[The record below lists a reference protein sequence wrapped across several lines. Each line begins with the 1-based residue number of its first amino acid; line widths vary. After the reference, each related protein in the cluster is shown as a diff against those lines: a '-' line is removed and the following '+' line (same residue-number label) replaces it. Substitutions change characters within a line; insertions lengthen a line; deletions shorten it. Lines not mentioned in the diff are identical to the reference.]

1 MEYHMFLEEF
11 KKNPNFIWIMKPI
24 AKSQGRGIFLFR
36 KLKDI
41 EAWKKS
47 SPFYSAGKVENC
59 SDGDSNEGPEHYV
72 VSRYIE
78 NPYLI
83 GGRKFDLRVF
93 VLVTS
98 FQPLK
103 AWVYRDGFARL
114 SNVGFSMNS
123 INNQYVHLT
132 NVAIQKTSPDYN
144 AAMGCKWSI
153 CRLRRYLIAK
163 HGNEKV
169 KQLFREIDKI
179 FLMSLLS
186 VQKVMISDKHCF
198 ELYGYDILVDDNLK
212 PWLLEINASPSLT
225 ASSTEDYNLKVKLLD
240 DTLSV
245 IDMEGQL
252 SGDEK
257 RIGDFDCVW
266 NDGPVAPITNFSK
279 NFLSELRANFN
290 LSINQQARSNSNV
303 RATRGTGKNLKRTP
317 SEWLPIPPV
326 NSYLGCLPMRRIV
339 ISSLRAIDMS
349 GSCSNPSALIAEVT
363 NNLEKRQRN
372 LLKRKAK
379 LESYKCILSQG
390 GKITPDQANAVNE
403 FDSVCQFIDTIKEI
417 IDAVNETQ
425 QKVANAI
432 VEKEAR
438 LMAQR
443 DDYTVNVLRKV
454 SPLLELL
461 SKSQVPVV
469 KEAIIKASSF
479 KDYKTLES
487 AAKVMHVRIPASF
500 KLESID
506 STNCFQSPAEFLF
519 KLASGSQEPLVSGKN
534 GKSKS
539 PTFSDLRK
547 YCYELLVKEEVR
559 AALHSLNQLPRPAPE
574 EPKHVPAQQS
584 AKPIST
590 GDNVEPAKVNDARFV
605 APSAP
610 LQQADI
616 LLSKVINPLKS
627 EFNFVQPVMHEFTPV
642 PPVTQPAQQQLV
654 APTSQVSAETVPV
667 LPHSSVER
675 KHQVAAPEVQKRSAT
690 KSVEQVNPVSA
701 SNSASQVEASKSKSE
716 SPTETKALSR
726 QPEKTV
732 TAQPPSFQSLMD
744 SQIAEQ
750 KEIAKETSNQPL
762 TWADRVRAGK
772 GTPAQSS
779 VSKSQ
784 PSQQMAPSTA
794 ETTQNGGHHSQFEQP
809 RSKSGQSR
817 EPREHRPPRSGF
829 NNNNREA
836 RERNGGNRSGP
847 PRGGF
852 RGNGRDGRGN
862 GSFRGGRGRGGQRG
876 SFHPRG
882 GFDGQHQAHS
892 RQEAG
897 QASA

>member
-11 KKNPNFIWIMKPI
+11 KKNPNYIWIMKPV

-36 KLKDI
+36 KLKHI
-41 EAWKKS
+41 EAWRKS
-47 SPFYSAGKVENC
+47 SPLYSTSKVENC
-59 SDGDSNEGPEHYV
+59 SDGDPNEGPEHYV

-114 SNVGFSMNS
+114 SNVGFSMDS
-123 INNQYVHLT
+123 INDQYVHLT
-132 NVAIQKTSPDYN
+132 NVAIQKTSPDYD
-144 AAMGCKWSI
+144 ATMGCKWSI
-153 CRLRRYLIAK
+153 CRLRRYMIAK

-186 VQKVMISDKHCF
+186 VQNVMISDKHCF

-225 ASSTEDYNLKVKLLD
+225 ASSSEDYNLKVKLLD

-245 IDMEGQL
+245 IDMEGRL
-252 SGDEK
+252 NGDEK

-266 NDGPVAPITNFSK
+266 NDGPVAPITNPSK

-290 LSINQQARSNSNV
+290 LSINQQTRSNSIA
-303 RATRGTGKNLKRTP
+303 RTPIGTGKNLKRTP
-317 SEWLPIPPV
+317 V
-326 NSYLGCLPMRRIV
+326 D
-339 ISSLRAIDMS
+339 ISSLRAVDMS

-379 LESYKCILSQG
+379 LESYKNILSQG
-390 GKITPDQANAVNE
+390 GKITSDQASAVNE
-403 FDSVCQFIDTIKEI
+403 FDSVCQFIDAIKEI

-425 QKVANAI
+425 QKVSFAI
-432 VEKEAR
+432 LERDAR
-438 LMAQR
+438 LLAQR
-443 DDYTVNVLRKV
+443 DDYTVNIIRKV
-454 SPLLELL
+454 SPILELL

-469 KEAIIKASSF
+469 KDAIIKASSF
-479 KDYKTLES
+479 KDFKTLEG

-500 KLESID
+500 KLEAID

-559 AALHSLNQLPRPAPE
+559 AALHSLNQLPRPTPE
-574 EPKHVPAQQS
+574 EPKQVSAPQPAKLVPTTDHA
-584 AKPIST
+584 
-590 GDNVEPAKVNDARFV
+590 EPAKANDASFA
-605 APSAP
+605 APSPAP

-616 LLSKVINPLKS
+616 LLSKVIDPLKS

-642 PPVTQPAQQQLV
+642 SPVTQPAQQKPV
-654 APTSQVSAETVPV
+654 APAGQVPAETVPA

-675 KHQVAAPEVQKRSAT
+675 KLQVAAPEVQKRSVT
-690 KSVEQVNPVSA
+690 KSAEQVNPVSA
-701 SNSASQVEASKSKSE
+701 SHSVPQVEASKSKPE
-716 SPTETKALSR
+716 SPTETKAPPR
-726 QPEKTV
+726 QSERIV

-750 KEIAKETSNQPL
+750 KETVKEASNQPL

-772 GTPAQSS
+772 GAPVQSS

-784 PSQQMAPSTA
+784 PIQQLAPSAA
-794 ETTQNGGHHSQFEQP
+794 ETTPNGGHHSQLEQP

-817 EPREHRPPRSGF
+817 EPREHRPPRTGF
-829 NNNNREA
+829 NSNNREG

-852 RGNGRDGRGN
+852 RGNGREGRGN

-876 SFHPRG
+876 SFYPRG
-882 GFDGQHQAHS
+882 GFDGQNQAHS
-892 RQEAG
+892 RQETG